1 MGKIGYGYGSEWHLL
16 RYLGYHRDYLQ
27 NSILQITGGSHIQWL
42 DCPFSTVNQTLH
54 HDQEWQGIE
63 FIDDANVQKKW
74 DAFWPQTG
82 NPPNWDAVGKLLGS
96 NGEEWLL
103 IEAKAHL
110 EEVRSSCAASNPK
123 SKTMINDA
131 FLATQE
137 SFGSKVQ
144 ITNWLSPYY
153 QFCNRLS
160 VLHFLMHENKPHI
173 PARLIFIYFYG
184 DKNGNQKCP
193 QNSGEWDSAIQ
204 DMYDAVGLDKKS
216 DLFHRVDR
224 IFLPVNPQ
232 INHSLGKT

>member
-42 DCPFSTVNQTLH
+42 DFPFSTVNQALH

-110 EEVRSSCAASNPK
+110 EEVHSSCAATHPK
-123 SKTMINDA
+123 SVEMINNA
-131 FLATQE
+131 LFASQA
-137 SFGSKVQ
+137 SFASKVTTSQ
-144 ITNWLSPYY
+144 WLSPYY

-160 VLHFLMHENKPHI
+160 VLHFLMRACEPAI
-173 PARLIFIYFYG
+173 PAHLVFVYFLG
-184 DKNGNQKCP
+184 DTNGNQKCP
-193 QNSGEWDSAIQ
+193 QSVSEWKVVIQ
-204 DMYDAVGLDKKS
+204 KMYETIGLDIHA
-216 DLFHRVDR
+216 DLFSRVHQ
-224 IFLPVNPQ
+224 IFLPVNPR
-232 INHSLGKT
+232 INL